1 MNRRLFLGL
10 AATYA
15 LDLFLP
21 NPSYG
26 KKRNDNLLYT
36 FDDVPFDK
44 GRMVDIVKIL
54 KQDSCNSQFYLTG
67 KGISKYP
74 ESVEYLIEQGY
85 SVGWHSM
92 NHEVMSRKNRK
103 EFLDD
108 VIEWKILL
116 KEIIPG
122 YEPRF
127 ARFPYGLGL
136 DWQIEVLK
144 DKGMVLQRFTRRKRI
159 TSNWDVDSID
169 WNPYFVRTAKDMR
182 TRASKLDSKLSVVLL
197 FHLALAKDLKFGSKV
212 IDESLITSDHENFQ
226 RFVRTL
232 KS

>member
-1 MNRRLFLGL
+1 MNRRLFIGL

-21 NPSYG
+21 KLSYG
-26 KKRNDNLLYT
+26 KKINNNLLYT

-44 GRMVDIVKIL
+44 KRTVDIVQIL
-54 KQDSCNSQFYLTG
+54 KQYNCSSQFYLTG
-67 KGISKYP
+67 NGISKYP

-92 NHEVMSRKNRK
+92 NHEIMSRKNRK
-103 EFLDD
+103 EFLGD
-108 VIEWKILL
+108 VIEWKRSL
-116 KEIIPG
+116 KEVMPN
-122 YEPRF
+122 YNPNY

-136 DWQIEVLK
+136 NWQIEVLK
-144 DKGMVLQRFTRRKRI
+144 DEGMVLQRFTKRKRI

-169 WNPYFVRTAKDMR
+169 WNPYLVRTAKNMR
-182 TRASKLDSKLSVVLL
+182 IRANKLNGKLPVVLL
-197 FHLALAKDLKFGSKV
+197 FHLALAKDLKFGSKI
-212 IDESLITSDHENFQ
+212 IDESLITSNYERFQ

-232 KS
+232 NS